1 MLRHPLP
8 VLAGVVALVSAVLAA
23 PAHAAFP
30 GGNGPI
36 YFVDQTTDPDKEIYR
51 INPDGGGLTKL
62 TDNDVADSNAA
73 ADAGNTRVAFTR
85 FADGSH
91 QLWTMNPDGT
101 GQTQV
106 DTGGPVVD
114 APVDWS
120 PDGTKIIYRAGDSTL
135 TVVGPDGSGRTS
147 LGVFGDAP
155 AWSPN
160 GDRIAFRDPTR
171 NISVMNADGSG
182 ETQLTGYSGNDGA
195 GLPDWSPDGSK
206 ITYGWTRFAPNR
218 AQIHVMNADGS
229 GQANLSND
237 ATFSSAPRW
246 SPDGTKIA
254 YTSDNDLFTMNTDG
268 TGKSAL
274 AVIPGFQFTIDWAP
288 AGATDVAVDLSA
300 QPRLGLLVPYLSYRM
315 TARNAGPGPLTSATL
330 TATLPPGRTATNLS
344 PGCTSVPGS
353 VTCAYT
359 ALAAGS
365 SASATFRLPLG
376 LLSLGNVTVTATRT
390 ASSPADP
397 NPANDSDDAPCTVVT
412 VLHATCA

>member
-23 PAHAAFP
+23 PAQAAFP
-30 GGNGPI
+30 GANGPI

-73 ADAGNTRVAFTR
+73 ANAGNTRVAFTR
-85 FADGSH
+85 FAGGSH

-135 TVVGPDGSGRTS
+135 TVIGPDGSGRTS
-147 LGVFGDAP
+147 LGVYGDAP
-155 AWSPN
+155 AWSPG

-182 ETQLTGYSGNDGA
+182 ETQLTAYSGNDGA

-206 ITYGWTRFAPNR
+206 ITYGWTRFAPNL
-218 AQIHVMNADGS
+218 AQIYVMNADGS

-237 ATFSSAPRW
+237 ATFSGAPRW

-274 AVIPGFQFTIDWAP
+274 AVVPGFQFTIDWAP
-288 AGATDVAVDLSA
+288 AGATDVAVDLAA

-330 TATLPPGRTATNLS
+330 TATLPPGRTATHLS
-344 PGCTSVPGS
+344 PGCTSVPGT
-353 VTCAYT
+353 VTCSYT
-359 ALAAGS
+359 ALAAGA
-365 SASATFRLPLG
+365 SATATFRLPLG

-397 NPANDSDDAPCTVVT
+397 DPANDSDAAPCTVVT
-412 VLHATCA
+412 VLLATCA